1 MFTSARFSHRYWH
14 LALLVAVLVA
24 FGVSTSPAA
33 ACVGCGSVEA
43 TKSVAGSY
51 EAGSAVTYTIV
62 LTNTM
67 PWNQGDNAGDEF
79 SDVLPSA
86 LELVSASATGG
97 TAIATTG
104 TNTVT
109 WNGSIASSGSVTIT
123 ISATIK
129 AGTEGQV
136 ISNQGVIAYDA
147 YENGSNEVTDV
158 TDDPTTIAFGDATD
172 FTVAAAPPPEVTPE
186 VIETLVVTP
195 PPPPATPLCDDH
207 NFNENGVV
215 HSSSSDAL
223 GSAINCRVIYQNGA
237 PTSWIGGDLYS
248 PASIGVEGIVELGIM
263 QAVDI
268 FSPGG
273 QTYFEGGSVFCLR
286 GEGTLIWLAA
296 SQSPRHAEVIG
307 SYSVPEFEGFTCA
320 TLFEPGTLVLV
331 SQNPLDR

>member
-1 MFTSARFSHRYWH
+1 MSTSARFSHPYWH
-14 LALLVAVLVA
+14 LALIVAVLIA
-24 FGVSTSPAA
+24 FGMSTSPAA
-33 ACVGCGSVEA
+33 ACGGCGSVEA
-43 TKSVAGSY
+43 TKTVSGTY
-51 EAGSAVTYTIV
+51 EAGSLVTYTIV

-67 PWNQGDNAGDEF
+67 PWNQGDNPGDEL
-79 SDVLPSA
+79 SDVLPSS
-86 LELVSASATGG
+86 LELVSAGASSGSAV
-97 TAIATTG
+97 ATIG
-104 TNTVT
+104 TNTVS
-109 WNGSIASSGSVTIT
+109 WNGSIPSSGSVTIAIT
-123 ISATIK
+123 ATIK
-129 AGTEGQV
+129 AGTTGQIV
-136 ISNQGVIAYDA
+136 SNQGVVSYDA

-158 TDDPTTIAFGDATD
+158 TDDPLTIAFGDATD
-172 FTVAAAPPPEVTPE
+172 FTVAAAPETPVEVE
-186 VIETLVVTP
+186 VVEA
-195 PPPPATPLCDDH
+195 PPPPATPLCDEH

-248 PASIGVEGIVELGIM
+248 PASIGVEGIVELGIV

-273 QTYFEGGSVFCLR
+273 QNYFEGGSVFCLR